1 MVQILLPYFQLTL
14 SVMNVCVLIFA
25 FYKFLNKP
33 RTNLEERVGMCEY
46 KLRDMEESLHRGND
60 RFKEQENTN
69 EVMQSCMLALIDFEL
84 SYCIHTNYADTT
96 DLEKAKNKL
105 HDHLSRK

>member
-1 MVQILLPYFQLTL
+1 MLQEIIPYFQLALTM
-14 SVMNVCVLIFA
+14 MNIIVLLFA

-33 RTNLEERVGMCEY
+33 HDTLETKVNEHDFKIKEI
-46 KLRDMEESLHRGND
+46 ESSLLKGND
-60 RFKEQENTN
+60 RFREQERTN

-84 SYCIHTNYADTT
+84 SYCIHTNYSDTG

-105 HDHLSRK
+105 RDHLSRK